1 MKLLLNHSLK
11 EIIMKKVSVIS
22 ALFLTACVTIN
33 IYFPAAA
40 TEKVADEIIQGIQQQ
55 EDKSQSHNKLP
66 SLLPQWQAHLVQ
78 SADHALSLFIS
89 SAHAEAN
96 LSVNNAE
103 IRQIRARMKA
113 RFPTL
118 APYYQ
123 SGFIGI
129 NNSGLLSSRGQV
141 PLKNRNNVNKIINA
155 ENTDRENLYQAIANA
170 NAHPEWAA
178 QIKATFSHS
187 WIKHAQAGWWYQDGG
202 TWKQK

>member
-1 MKLLLNHSLK
+1 
-11 EIIMKKVSVIS
+11 MKKVSVIS

-55 EDKSQSHNKLP
+55 EDSPQSNNKLP
-66 SLLPQWQAHLVQ
+66 SLLPQWQAHLF
-78 SADHALSLFIS
+78 HAVDKSLSLFIS

-129 NNSGLLSSRGQV
+129 NSSGLLSSRGQV
-141 PLKNRNNVNKIINA
+141 PLKNRNNVNKAISA
-155 ENTDRENLYQAIANA
+155 ENADRENLYQAIANA

-178 QIKATFSHS
+178 QIKATFSRS
-187 WIKHAQAGWWYQDGG
+187 WVKHAQTGWWYQDGG